1 MSSGVTGITSIFL
14 NKVSSVFTAVGI
26 FAFLVSTEESVPD
39 THGLNALEQ
48 AEYLEYTPPTYR
60 YICWYFRAA
69 CPCVSSISLS
79 LSSSSVV
86 LAFIQEY
93 TK

>member
-39 THGLNALEQ
+39 THGLNALE
-48 AEYLEYTPPTYR
+48 
-60 YICWYFRAA
+60 
-69 CPCVSSISLS
+69 
-79 LSSSSVV
+79 
-86 LAFIQEY
+86 
-93 TK
+93 